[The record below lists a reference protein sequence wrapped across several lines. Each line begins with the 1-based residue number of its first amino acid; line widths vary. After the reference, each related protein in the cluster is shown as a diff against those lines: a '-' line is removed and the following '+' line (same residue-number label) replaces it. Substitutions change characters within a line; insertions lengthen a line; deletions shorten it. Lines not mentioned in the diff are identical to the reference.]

1 MTGRARTADILS
13 DTFKSLISSPQ
24 TNTVERNS
32 VGGPKP
38 MEHGSVSFEI
48 RISGFEADVDGK
60 GDWKSGQLRL
70 VLVRPNT
77 QTTDS
82 FFDFR
87 KIRTT
92 ARQGQDTDSTVHR
105 RLISNEKLS
114 DIFVSSFESN
124 FDQKWLIL
132 FWVKDM
138 SSQVAYDMSQF
149 RMFVLLNWCSTG
161 QLWSLTMQL
170 FH

>member
-1 MTGRARTADILS
+1 MVFLCYTKLTQDAFRNVLQIHLTRFWNFQHRNFHFSCDFWSKMFCRRLWANLWLWTKWLMP
-13 DTFKSLISSPQ
+13 ISSC
-24 TNTVERNS
+24 
-32 VGGPKP
+32 
-38 MEHGSVSFEI
+38 
-48 RISGFEADVDGK
+48 
-60 GDWKSGQLRL
+60 RL
-70 VLVRPNT
+70 
-77 QTTDS
+77 
-82 FFDFR
+82 
-87 KIRTT
+87 
-92 ARQGQDTDSTVHR
+92 
-105 RLISNEKLS
+105 SNEKLS

-132 FWVKDM
+132 FWVKNM